1 MSPALL
7 QTFIGGPNRNANPHK
22 LFTERKRE
30 AEALRDALHSTKKV
44 EEELAVALDAD
55 LPAIRDGAAD
65 LLKVKEHIAAMKRSR
80 EKLDKEATAVI
91 ASPRVAAALADPLAL
106 STVAEDIPHALGEQ
120 LLKICAA
127 YLPTKAYTEM
137 SISCSQQG
145 TGEQVVG
152 PAAAL
157 LARRVKA
164 VEVQRDQALGD
175 KDKVI
180 NRLQT
185 GLESAM
191 AEAKASAARLSQRE
205 AALIKQEAAT
215 AELRVS
221 EQQALDGL
229 DRMAAKLSET
239 EGKVTSLE
247 KVVHDQ
253 INQRDELS
261 MENRELVDVNTKLAE
276 ENQEAQSTRA
286 AAEAKVGN
294 LQSLLEGAE
303 CNLSGEKN
311 RVALLEAEVKSLTD
325 TLTARAKDMTSV
337 RMSVRDRDQ
346 TVNQLTL
353 QLQEANDD
361 NAAL

>member
-1 MSPALL
+1 
-7 QTFIGGPNRNANPHK
+7 
-22 LFTERKRE
+22 
-30 AEALRDALHSTKKV
+30 
-44 EEELAVALDAD
+44 
-55 LPAIRDGAAD
+55 
-65 LLKVKEHIAAMKRSR
+65 
-80 EKLDKEATAVI
+80 
-91 ASPRVAAALADPLAL
+91 
-106 STVAEDIPHALGEQ
+106 
-120 LLKICAA
+120 
-127 YLPTKAYTEM
+127 M
-137 SISCSQQG
+137 SISCSQQD

-185 GLESAM
+185 GLESAI

-247 KVVHDQ
+247 KVVQDQ
-253 INQRDELS
+253 IDQRDELS
-261 MENRELVDVNTKLAE
+261 MENRELVDANTKLAE
-276 ENQEAQSTRA
+276 ENQEAQSAGA